1 MLVRLDR
8 LGTVEQVLVVRG
20 HGCRLVRELHR
31 HSGPGGR
38 PREVFG
44 VVVVG
49 EGRQPYEA
57 EKVFEVVQPALPNMD
72 SRCWLGGRTHVLHTV
87 AQVKP
92 TSPDKLG
99 GPEVGQTV
107 KLEEAVV
114 REPYLRRLAGPSLF
128 ETVGEASC
136 CVKVRELVVEV
147 ELVAEEVW
155 VLEAEIAMKIISSKL
170 TTKNTL

>member
-8 LGTVEQVLVVRG
+8 LGTVEQGLVVRE
-20 HGCRLVRELHR
+20 HGCRLVRELHQ

-38 PREVFG
+38 LREVFG

-49 EGRQPYEA
+49 EGRQPHEA
-57 EKVFEVVQPALPNMD
+57 ERVFEVVQPARPNMD
-72 SRCWLGGRTHVLHTV
+72 SRCWLGGKTRVWHTV

-114 REPYLRRLAGPSLF
+114 REPYLRRLAGLSLF
-128 ETVGEASC
+128 ETAGEASC
-136 CVKVRELVVEV
+136 CVKGRELVAEV
-147 ELVAEEVW
+147 ELVAAEVW
-155 VLEAEIAMKIISSKL
+155 VLEAEIALKIISSS
-170 TTKNTL
+170 